1 MLMKQPFME
10 VNFINGEEKVHCI
23 TAGQKAM
30 PLDGRR
36 GQHSLE
42 DI

>member
-1 MLMKQPFME
+1 MNQPFME
-10 VNFINGEEKVHCI
+10 VNFINEEEGVHCI
-23 TAGQKAM
+23 SVGQKAM

-36 GQHSLE
+36 GQLSVE